1 MDNIKSSI
9 ADLVL
14 EKIKTGQA
22 EMRPRWHFVLRT
34 LLLVLG
40 VVILWIALLYLAS
53 FILFVLRETGVLFIP
68 SFGFRGIGVFLLSLP
83 WFLIL
88 LVALFVVVLEI
99 LVTRY
104 SFAYRKPLLYSVG
117 GILFFVVSG
126 GVVVSSLGFHQGFSR
141 YAKEGRVPV
150 AGEFY
155 RSFEHRPNDN
165 IFPGTIVIL
174 SRDGFHLRDLHEEE
188 FDIIVT
194 AHTGFPFGVDFEEG
208 DKVVVFGDRKGTST
222 VVEAVG
228 VRRMDDR
235 PRPPRH
241 HEGWGRPI
249 PSPYFSPEG
258 TFLPVP

>member
-1 MDNIKSSI
+1 MDKIKSSI

-34 LLLVLG
+34 LLFTLG
-40 VVILWIALLYLAS
+40 VIILWLALLYLAS
-53 FILFVLRETGVLFIP
+53 FIVFVLRETGVLFVP
-68 SFGFRGIGVFLLSLP
+68 SFGFRGVGVFLFSLP

-88 LVALFVVVLEI
+88 LVAAFVLVLEI

-104 SFAYRKPLLYSVG
+104 SFAYRKPLLYSMG
-117 GILFFVVSG
+117 GILLLVVLG
-126 GVVVSSLGFHQGFSR
+126 GAVVSSLGFHQGFSR
-141 YAKEGRVPV
+141 YAKKGSIPM

-165 IFPGTIVIL
+165 IFPGTILTL
-174 SRDGFHLRDLHEEE
+174 SEDGFRLRDPREEE

-194 AHTGFPFGVDFEEG
+194 SDTGFPFGVDFEEG

-222 VVEAVG
+222 VVQAVG
-228 VRRMDDR
+228 IRRMDGM

-241 HEGWGRPI
+241 HEGWGHPQ
-249 PSPYFSPEG
+249 
-258 TFLPVP
+258 VK